1 MVMILPYKNPEK
13 QKEAQHNHYL
23 NNKSEYVNRS
33 KIWKEKNRTKVREYG
48 RNLRKQVI
56 ELLGGKCIYCGCE
69 APEALEINH
78 KNGGGYNEKYYKKYR
93 TSFYLDILKGRR
105 TKDDLELTCR
115 VCNAV
120 HYLEKLKN
128 LGKHWTVIYHN

>member
-1 MVMILPYKNPEK
+1 MPYKDPEK

-23 NNKSEYVNRS
+23 KNKFEYINRS
-33 KIWKEKNRTKVREYG
+33 KAWKETNRIRVRESE
-48 RNLRKQVI
+48 RKIRKRVL
-56 ELLGGKCIYCGCE
+56 ELLGGTCIYCGCE
-69 APEALEINH
+69 IPEALEINH
-78 KNGGGYNEKYYKKYR
+78 KNGGGYNEKNYKKCR
-93 TSFYLDILKGRR
+93 TSFYLDILSGRR

-128 LGKHWTVIYHN
+128 LGKHWTVIYHS